1 MHPSTEKLLV
11 HLKALSDPVRLRL
24 LALCVRGEAT
34 VSELTSVMRQS
45 QPRISQHL
53 KQLCDADLLER
64 FRDGH
69 FVYYRVPLDRK
80 HAAERRRL
88 FALLPATE
96 TQFEADFE
104 RLCEMRAEQG
114 LPVPEQ
120 ENEAVRRLH
129 RALIELTVAAPLGD
143 LLDIGSGQGKILKL
157 LGSRAQRAVGVDI
170 DADARQ
176 MARAELLLAGVENCS
191 LRNGDMYDLP
201 FADGEFDT
209 VVLDDVLGN
218 ARRPMTAIA
227 EASRLLKP
235 GGRLLILGRA
245 EAGKADRFGDQLTV
259 WCRTAKL
266 RLAPPRKIPSKDP
279 QWLLAV
285 ATPADSKEAAA

>member
-1 MHPSTEKLLV
+1 MQPSTEKLIV
-11 HLKALSDPVRLRL
+11 HLKALADPVRLRL

-34 VSELTSVMRQS
+34 VSELTRVTKQS

-69 FVYYRVPLDRK
+69 FVYYRVPLDSE

-88 FALLPATE
+88 FALLPVSE
-96 TQFEADFE
+96 PQFEADFE
-104 RLCEMRAEQG
+104 SLCALRAEQG
-114 LPVPEQ
+114 MPVPQ
-120 ENEAVRRLH
+120 QDDDAVRRLH
-129 RALIELTVAAPLGD
+129 RALIELTVSAPLGD
-143 LLDIGSGQGKILKL
+143 LLDVGSGRGKILKL

-176 MARAELLLAGVENCS
+176 IARAELLVAGVENCS

-209 VVLDDVLGN
+209 VILDDVLDGAEKPVAAIGE
-218 ARRPMTAIA
+218 AR
-227 EASRLLKP
+227 RLLKP
-235 GGRLLILGRA
+235 GGRLLILGRTEGDTA
-245 EAGKADRFGDQLTV
+245 KTFGDQLTV
-259 WCRTAKL
+259 WCRTANL
-266 RLAPPRKIPSKDP
+266 RLTPPRRIPSKNP

-285 ATPADSKEAAA
+285 ATPADGKEVAA

>member
-1 MHPSTEKLLV
+1 MHESTEQLIIY
-11 HLKALSDPVRLRL
+11 LKALADPIRLRL

-34 VSELTSVMRQS
+34 VSELTAVMKQS

-53 KQLCDADLLER
+53 KQLCSADLLER

-69 FVYYRVPLDRK
+69 FVFYRVPLDNR

-88 FALLPATE
+88 FALLPADE
-96 TQFEADFE
+96 TQFETDFE
-104 RLCEMRAEQG
+104 YLCELRARQG
-114 LPVPEQ
+114 LPVPDLDGD
-120 ENEAVRRLH
+120 AVRRLH
-129 RALIELTVAAPLGD
+129 RALIELTVSAPLGD

-176 MARAELLLAGVENCS
+176 IARAELLLAGVENCS

-201 FADGEFDT
+201 FADREFDT
-209 VVLDDVLGN
+209 VVLDDVLGD
-218 ARRPMTAIA
+218 ATRPMTAIS
-227 EASRLLKP
+227 EARRLLKP
-235 GGRLLILGRA
+235 SGRLFILGRA
-245 EAGKADRFGDQLTV
+245 DSGNTGRFADQLTV
-259 WCRTAKL
+259 WCRTANL
-266 RLAPPRKIPSKDP
+266 RLAPPRKIPSKQP

-285 ATPADSKEAAA
+285 ATLANGQEEAA